1 MIVLMEAMAM
11 VKNEK
16 ISAII
21 ESLDQLSEDSTVPR
35 NIRRGATSAKENLVK
50 EEDAIDLRKAKAI
63 SILDEL
69 ANDPNIPTHGRTI
82 IWNIIGQLETI
93 K

>member
-1 MIVLMEAMAM
+1 MEAIAM
-11 VKNEK
+11 SKNEK
-16 ISAII
+16 ITAILG
-21 ESLDQLSEDSTVPR
+21 ELDQLSEDNTVPR
-35 NIRRGATSAKENLVK
+35 NIRRGATSAKESLLR